1 MRCVP
6 LFDSFNFIS
15 WLMVKLNGMKLHTD
29 RPSLVERDGFLMHT
43 GQATHTFDWQQLST
57 DLEEE
62 RVQDI
67 LGR

>member
-1 MRCVP
+1 
-6 LFDSFNFIS
+6 
-15 WLMVKLNGMKLHTD
+15 MVKLNGMKLHTD